1 MDNKIVINF
10 INGLLFFSTFIVAL
24 IIFIAIINYI
34 LYTIYSINAN
44 VKEYTYNSFPF
55 FKLNQIYN
63 YMLINYV
70 YLLNN
75 NKNIKYAKSDE
86 GYYLIKKDEL
96 CNDNASDDGKQ
107 KTCID
112 KYVPIPE
119 NLNNI
124 SIIQDESLK
133 KEITDESDSYFTK
146 YVYYND
152 ISYIK
157 KQIIKNGI
165 DKYVYILYDHN
176 DEYYIY
182 CKYYKID
189 EEVSLIDNI
198 FKIPYNLFNFTK
210 SHDRKTSDLY
220 ILFNNKLYEL
230 LFLIIFI
237 IFFVIILII
246 IINILTDLFNIII
259 TNQDYTSSTNIIK
272 ILYKEN
278 HYIFIA
284 IVVIV
289 IYCIFHSILYYY
301 LFINNVYNNVYNK
314 YLELIKIDEY
324 IKSIIGENILKYENN
339 NYSKILDHFKLLSKG
354 GDTTIKRNTIIDFKS
369 NIPINIQL
377 ENYNKKILR
386 LLNLFNLDNDSY
398 YINYIVDIIDKL
410 ALEIYNKDAI
420 NIQNNEHQII
430 AISFLLIIYIYFVNN
445 NKDDP
450 YIIIKLNK
458 LLFGENIRVGDDD
471 IDIDIEYTLT
481 LRSLLYNNINI
492 DSIEKD
498 LENIK
503 EALKKKSKVLKYK
516 LFNNSH
522 AVYDALLTKNIKNFV
537 EKIKEGEKSLDFF
550 LPVYFI
556 NLYMAL
562 EMLIGCIS
570 LIILLTYFVKPQ
582 YESEEMKKF
591 IEKVNIIILVIISEV
606 EGAVQGI
613 I

>member
-75 NKNIKYAKSDE
+75 NKNIKYIKSE
-86 GYYLIKKDEL
+86 EYYFINKKTQ
-96 CNDNASDDGKQ
+96 NSDICTEDKS
-107 KTCID
+107 TECVD
-112 KYVPIPE
+112 KYVPEKLVLLDLLTIE
-119 NLNNI
+119 KNRNEL
-124 SIIQDESLK
+124 
-133 KEITDESDSYFTK
+133 DSYFTK

-157 KQIIKNGI
+157 KQIIKNGK
-165 DKYVYILYDHN
+165 DKYVHILYDHDDIN
-176 DEYYIY
+176 YIY

-198 FKIPYNLFNFTK
+198 LKIPYNLFNFTK

-246 IINILTDLFNIII
+246 VINILTDLLNI
-259 TNQDYTSSTNIIK
+259 TSQDYITSNNIIK
-272 ILYKEN
+272 NLYQEN

-289 IYCIFHSILYYY
+289 FYCISHGILYYY

-339 NYSKILDHFKLLSKG
+339 NYSKILEHFKLLSKG

-369 NIPINIQL
+369 NIPIKIQL
-377 ENYNKKILR
+377 ENYNKKILQ
-386 LLNLFNLDNDSY
+386 LLNLFNLDNNSY
-398 YINYIVDIIDKL
+398 YINYIVDIIDNL
-410 ALEIYNKDAI
+410 ALEIYNDDKY

-492 DSIEKD
+492 DSIKED
-498 LENIK
+498 LENIIK
-503 EALKKKSKVLKYK
+503 ALKKKSKVLKYK

-522 AVYDALLTKNIKNFV
+522 AKYDNLLKKYIENFV

-570 LIILLTYFVKPQ
+570 LMILLTYFVKPQ

-591 IEKVNIIILVIISEV
+591 IERVNIIILIIISEV